1 MKELKKT
8 KIIGFFGYIFSF
20 LFHSYPVVIAANAV
34 SPRHKKKKKKDKS
47 ENKKN

>member
-20 LFHSYPVVIAANAV
+20 LFHSYPVVIVADTV
-34 SPRHKKKKKKDKS
+34 LPRKKEKKEKL
-47 ENKKN
+47 ENR

>member
-20 LFHSYPVVIAANAV
+20 LFHSHPVVIVANAGL
-34 SPRHKKKKKKDKS
+34 PKKKEKKDAS
-47 ENKKN
+47 EKK